1 MSDRM
6 YYAYKVT
13 NLSTGRSYYVN
24 ADHLVDLTQVWRS
37 QMDLFMSGTR
47 VQIDGQFGKSRI
59 FVKQGD
65 NQ

>member
-24 ADHLVDLTQVWRS
+24 ADHLVDLTQVWRN
-37 QMDLFMSGTR
+37 QMDFFMKEAK
-47 VQIDGQFGKSRI
+47 DGKAE
-59 FVKQGD
+59 KA
-65 NQ
+65 